1 MREIDTDAANAS
13 INSIAEAIISLA
25 QEGNLLLG
33 KREPSGKRLSFDFQ
47 KQLDE
52 GYIDNFFG
60 RDSFELKLT
69 HQGRS
74 PIGER
79 GPSTPADEPQDHRF
93 ARLAI
98 EEARKSVPENDGRPH
113 PMVGAVVVKKGSVLA
128 TAYRGE
134 AKGNHAEYIALEKRL
149 ADAAVAGATVY
160 TTLEPCTT
168 RNHPKIPCVERL
180 IERKV
185 GRVVI
190 GMLDPDPRIT
200 GRGQRRL
207 RSANIITDFFPSD
220 LMSEVEELNRE
231 FTRKV
236 ESASRLTGSPPLAVE
251 PHAVAAPHGTSST
264 VDKWVSLGYE
274 HKSGVAKTLDEQAF
288 DLSWVSA
295 DREAE
300 RVEFGGWEYVL
311 VDQPD
316 GSRAHLKIHD
326 HPAVGGYLVLLKK
339 RRPSR

>member
-1 MREIDTDAANAS
+1 MREIDTDAAQAP
-13 INSIAEAIISLA
+13 INTIAEAIIFLA
-25 QEGNLLLG
+25 QRGYLLAE
-33 KREPSGKRLSFDFQ
+33 KREHGGKRLPFNLH
-47 KQLDE
+47 KQLDQ
-52 GYIDNFFG
+52 GYIAGFFG
-60 RDSFELKLT
+60 GESFELKLT

-74 PIGER
+74 RIDESGLNM
-79 GPSTPADEPQDHRF
+79 PADEPQDHRF

-113 PMVGAVVVKKGSVLA
+113 PLVGAVVVKNGNVLA
-128 TAYRGE
+128 TAHRDE

-207 RSANIITDFFPSD
+207 RRANIITDFFPSD

-236 ESASRLTGSPPLAVE
+236 EATSGTAESTPQVAE
-251 PHAVAAPHGTSST
+251 PHRPALLAAR
-264 VDKWVSLGYE
+264 WA
-274 HKSGVAKTLDEQAF
+274 SGSEWQC
-288 DLSWVSA
+288 
-295 DREAE
+295 
-300 RVEFGGWEYVL
+300 
-311 VDQPD
+311 
-316 GSRAHLKIHD
+316 
-326 HPAVGGYLVLLKK
+326 
-339 RRPSR
+339 